1 MTDSETT
8 ANSESSKSTKP
19 AGHSLHFKILMGLIV
34 GATLGIGVN
43 YASSGGERPHW
54 LEVVLK
60 IAEPLGQVFLRLM
73 LMVVVPLV
81 FAALSL
87 GVIGLGDVRRL
98 GKIGLRTLIL
108 TLCFSFS
115 AVAIGILLVD
125 TIKPGAGLPEE

>member
-1 MTDSETT
+1 MTDSEST
-8 ANSESSKSTKP
+8 ADSKAGRPANP

-43 YASSGGERPHW
+43 YAFSGGERPRW
-54 LEVVLK
+54 LEIVLQ

-115 AVAIGILLVD
+115 AV
-125 TIKPGAGLPEE
+125 